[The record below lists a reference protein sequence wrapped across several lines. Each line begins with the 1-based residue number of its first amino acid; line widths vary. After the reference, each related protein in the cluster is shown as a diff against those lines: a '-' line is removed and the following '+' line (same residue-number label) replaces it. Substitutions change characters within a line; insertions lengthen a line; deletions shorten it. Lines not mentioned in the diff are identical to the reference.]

1 MIRPVRLVEVQSLN
15 QLEKV
20 YPAVVSAD
28 QYSNLA
34 FKKSG
39 PLVEMNVDEGQTVR
53 KGQIVAVMDPKDFAL
68 DLQAKKASFLNAQS
82 QMERSKKLLEK
93 NAVSIQE
100 FEMKQATFINA
111 KSAYEIA
118 QSTFE
123 DTKLR
128 APFDGF
134 IQKKYVENYQRVQS
148 GQQIVC
154 LINPEK
160 LQVQF
165 TIPETNIVYFNAPN
179 SIYVEFDTY
188 KGKYFKAEVK
198 EFVKASPDGSGVPV
212 YLKISDPE
220 FNLKKYKIS
229 VGFSCRV
236 AIQIENVNRVGG
248 VGVPLTSLV
257 LDNMTGNKTV
267 FVYNENESTVKQ
279 LPVTS
284 DGFIFGRDKVAVQGD
299 LKEGDRIVDAGA
311 TMLVDGQKVKVLTE

>member
-1 MIRPVRLVEVQSLN
+1 MIRPVRLVEVQSLEKI
-15 QLEKV
+15 EKV

-34 FKKSG
+34 FKMNG
-39 PLVEMNVDEGQTVR
+39 PLIEMNVDEGQMVK
-53 KGQIVAVMDPKDFAL
+53 KGKIVAVMDPKDFAL
-68 DLQAKKASFLNAQS
+68 DLQAKKASFLNAKS

-100 FEMKQATFINA
+100 YEMKQATFINA

-123 DTKLR
+123 DTRLR

-154 LINPEK
+154 LINPDK
-160 LQVQF
+160 LQIQF
-165 TIPETNIVYFNAPN
+165 TIPETNIIYFNTPN
-179 SIYVEFDTY
+179 SLYVEFDTY

-198 EFVKASPDGSGVPV
+198 EYVKASPDGSGVPV
-212 YLKISDPE
+212 YLKITDPE
-220 FNLKKYKIS
+220 FDLKKYKIS

-236 AIQIENVNRVGG
+236 AVQIHNVNRVGG
-248 VGVPLTSLV
+248 VGVPLTSV
-257 LDNMTGNKTV
+257 ILDNNTGNKTV
-267 FVYNENESTVKQ
+267 FVYNENESIVKQ
-279 LPVTS
+279 VPVTS
-284 DGFIFGRDKVAVQGD
+284 DGFIFERDKVAVQGD
-299 LKEGDRIVDAGA
+299 LKEGDRIVEAGA
-311 TMLVDGQKVKVLTE
+311 TMLVDGQKVKVLTD

>member
-1 MIRPVRLVEVQSLN
+1 MKKNLFLVGMSAAFLLVACQQKEEKKEMIRPVRLVEVQSLN

-198 EFVKASPDGSGVPV
+198 EFVKHTICCPDWT
-212 YLKISDPE
+212 
-220 FNLKKYKIS
+220 
-229 VGFSCRV
+229 R
-236 AIQIENVNRVGG
+236 
-248 VGVPLTSLV
+248 
-257 LDNMTGNKTV
+257 
-267 FVYNENESTVKQ
+267 
-279 LPVTS
+279 
-284 DGFIFGRDKVAVQGD
+284 
-299 LKEGDRIVDAGA
+299 
-311 TMLVDGQKVKVLTE
+311 